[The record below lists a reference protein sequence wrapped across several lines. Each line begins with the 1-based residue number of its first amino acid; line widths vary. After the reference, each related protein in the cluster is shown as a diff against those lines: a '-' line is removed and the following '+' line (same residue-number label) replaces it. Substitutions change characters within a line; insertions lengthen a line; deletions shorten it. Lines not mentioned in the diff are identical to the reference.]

1 MDTRKENKARKAM
14 KPKTTKR
21 KEKKYKTGKF
31 IRRKS
36 LRSFGNFMGRILK
49 TLGTLAHFG
58 DAEPPDAEDD
68 DGGFGQ
74 GDSGGFKDDS
84 LQTSREGTVKKCST
98 ASSSHGSVKD
108 RLSWCYGDKTPGVLG
123 LKNHGNTCFM
133 NAVVQC
139 LSNTDLL
146 AEYLGLEQYKSDL
159 CHRRVNGELRGEE
172 PQTARGE
179 VTEQLASLVR
189 GLWTLEYTP
198 QLSVE
203 FKSIVAKYGSQFR
216 GNSQHD
222 ALEFLLWLLDRVHED
237 ANHSPNNTNSSSS
250 KTKANAKGP
259 SSLEDPSS
267 PSSASTQQPRDRH
280 SFVQEHF
287 QAQYKSSLTCPH
299 CLKQSNTFD
308 PFLCISLPIP
318 LRQTRPMCVTLVFST
333 KGQRYLRVGLAVPL
347 FGSLSCL
354 RAMVAEEGNISPDQ
368 VILSEV
374 YSTGFQ
380 RSFSD
385 DDDLTSIADSDVIYA
400 FQAPSLYSRGGS
412 APHSGYHH
420 SLPSSPCT
428 SAAGPDGQKLPPSGT
443 LSSEYLNQGSSTKVL
458 LVICNTAGSGQQA
471 VRFGPPFLMRE
482 DRSISWD
489 QLQQSILSK
498 LYYLMLN
505 GSQAQNAGV
514 LFKIRV
520 VGGSAAYSYLS
531 PKDSRPLY
539 HPAVDRAL
547 KFCGPGGPPH
557 LKVVIEWES
566 KTKECLFGSIQEEVV
581 KDAESVRSQ
590 QQQHLQQHSC
600 TLDECF
606 QLYTKE
612 EQLAPDDAWKC
623 PHCKQLQQG
632 MVKLSLWTLP
642 DILILHLKRFRQ
654 VGERRNKLSTLV
666 RFPLTGLDMAPHV
679 VKRSQSMRN
688 LNSGAWP
695 PPWKL
700 ASGQHHQPADMILPH
715 DYLYDLY
722 AVCNHHGGM
731 HGGHYTAY
739 CRNSVDGQW
748 YSYDDSSVDL
758 VPEEE
763 VCTRGAYILFYQR
776 RNTIPPWSA
785 NCSVRGS
792 TSSSMSDHWLIR
804 LSGDSKRGSLVSR
817 SSTTCPSS
825 LPDSPESP
833 VFLENGSKQERGGF
847 ESRPFIRGLQGRSVS
862 MRAPSKPRDTLSKVF
877 PLRWS
882 FGSKD
887 IRKPEQV
894 PPSVQDPAPVEL
906 VQYLESGRRPRCTK
920 DPIVTL
926 MSEPRIT
933 KAAAEGRSSTN
944 VRSSSVGSLHFMNK
958 AGDELPPESPQ
969 VPEGQ
974 RRSSDKTASLR
985 RRKGS
990 QTRDES
996 TTNISSSSSSNTLTR
1011 RKDARKQS
1019 SSKASQDTTETKRSS
1034 SSGVQPSY
1042 STPSLHDGTLRRQ
1055 KGDTGSDREHRGA
1068 YEGNS
1073 KTKKGEVPKS
1083 HEGLLSS
1090 FFKGNFLKKDKDS
1103 RKSKEGESGKGGVEE
1118 GGRRT
1123 LSRLSLSNGAAGGGT
1138 GVEGGRSNGSGH
1150 LGDELSNGKVG
1161 RTTAEIKRSQSSS
1174 NIPTKAE
1181 HSMRRTASLHRNGMS
1196 TAPAPSRSLTADKP
1210 SYGTLQRTRYSTTS
1224 LGRKRTVPESSF

>member
-1 MDTRKENKARKAM
+1 MDGRKESKARKQPM
-14 KPKTTKR
+14 KPKTKKR
-21 KEKKYKTGKF
+21 KEQKYKGGTF
-31 IRRKS
+31 TRRKS

-68 DGGFGQ
+68 DGGFSQ
-74 GDSGGFKDDS
+74 SASGGFKNDFS
-84 LQTSREGTVKKCST
+84 HTFREGTAKKCST
-98 ASSSHGSVKD
+98 VSSHGSVKA
-108 RLSWCYGDKTPGVLG
+108 RLSWCYGDKTPGVQG

-159 CHRRVNGELRGEE
+159 CHRRVNGEVKAGE
-172 PQTARGE
+172 PQGARGE

-189 GLWTLEYTP
+189 ALWTLEYTP

-203 FKSIVAKYGSQFR
+203 FKSIVAKYSSQFR

-237 ANHSPNNTNSSSS
+237 FHPSPDNNNSSSS
-250 KTKANAKGP
+250 KTKASTKG
-259 SSLEDPSS
+259 SSSSENPSS
-267 PSSASTQQPRDRH
+267 PISASTQHPRSRH

-287 QAQYKSSLTCPH
+287 QAQYRSSLTCPH

-318 LRQTRPMCVTLVFST
+318 LRHTRPMCVTLVFSS
-333 KGQRYLRVGLAVPL
+333 KSQRYLRVGLAVPL
-347 FGSLSCL
+347 FGPISSL
-354 RAMVAEEGNISPDQ
+354 RAMVATEGNISPEQ
-368 VILSEV
+368 VILAEL

-385 DDDLTSIADSDVIYA
+385 SDDLTAIADSDVVYA
-400 FQAPSLYSRGGS
+400 FQAPPHCSRGGS

-420 SLPSSPCT
+420 SLPSSPYT
-428 SAAGPDGQKLPPSGT
+428 STAGPDVQRLPPSGR
-443 LSSEYLNQGSSTKVL
+443 LSSEYLNQSSSTRVL
-458 LVICNTAGSGQQA
+458 LLMCNTAGSGQKA
-471 VRFGPPFLMRE
+471 ARFGPPFLMLE
-482 DRSISWD
+482 DRNISWD
-489 QLQQSILSK
+489 QLHQSILSK
-498 LYYLMLN
+498 LYYLMQN
-505 GSQAQNAGV
+505 ESQAQNAGP

-520 VGGSAAYSYLS
+520 VGGSAACSYLT

-539 HPAVDRAL
+539 HPAVERAL
-547 KFCGPGGPPH
+547 NFCGPGGPPH
-557 LKVVIEWES
+557 VKLVIEWEHS
-566 KTKECLFGSIQEEVV
+566 SKECLFGSIQEEVV
-581 KDAESVRSQ
+581 KDAESVRNQ

-612 EQLAPDDAWKC
+612 EQLDPDDAWKC

-632 MVKLSLWTLP
+632 MLKMSLWTLP

-679 VKRSQSMRN
+679 VKRSQSVKN
-688 LNSGAWP
+688 LHLGQSNSRKQP
-695 PPWKL
+695 
-700 ASGQHHQPADMILPH
+700 SGQHHQPADMNLPL

-785 NCSVRGS
+785 SSSVRGS
-792 TSSSMSDHWLIR
+792 TSSSVSDHWLIR
-804 LSGDSKRGSLVSR
+804 LSEDSKRGSLVSR

-825 LPDSPESP
+825 MPDSPESP
-833 VFLENGSKQERGGF
+833 VFHDNGFKEDRGGF
-847 ESRPFIRGLQGRSVS
+847 ESKPFVRGLKGRSVS
-862 MRAPSKPRDTLSKVF
+862 MRAPSKTKETLSKVF

-887 IRKPEQV
+887 RRKPDQV
-894 PPSVQDPAPVEL
+894 PPQVQDPDL

-920 DPIVTL
+920 DSIVTL
-926 MSEPRIT
+926 MNEPRST
-933 KAAAEGRSSTN
+933 KEGRAVN
-944 VRSSSVGSLHFMNK
+944 VRSSSGGSISCVGKTGEEPSLT
-958 AGDELPPESPQ
+958 Q

-974 RRSSDKTASLR
+974 RRPSEKTSSLR
-985 RRKGS
+985 RNKGS
-990 QTRDES
+990 HSREES
-996 TTNISSSSSSNTLTR
+996 TANISSSSSSNTLTR
-1011 RKDARKQS
+1011 RKDARRQSSSKSSQDTETKQS
-1019 SSKASQDTTETKRSS
+1019 SS
-1034 SSGVQPSY
+1034 GVHHSY
-1042 STPSLHDGTLRRQ
+1042 STPSLQDGTLRKQ
-1055 KGDTGSDREHRGA
+1055 KGGKASGDHHSAHEEH
-1068 YEGNS
+1068 S
-1073 KTKKGEVPKS
+1073 KTKKEEVPRTND
-1083 HEGLLSS
+1083 GLLS
-1090 FFKGNFLKKDKDS
+1090 FIKGNFRKKDKDLK
-1103 RKSKEGESGKGGVEE
+1103 KSTEGESRKGGDEE
-1118 GGRRT
+1118 GDRRT
-1123 LSRLSLSNGAAGGGT
+1123 FSRAIQSNGAGGGRT
-1138 GVEGGRSNGSGH
+1138 GAEGGKSNGSSH
-1150 LGDELSNGKVG
+1150 DVDELANRKVK
-1161 RTTAEIKRSQSSS
+1161 RATDIKRSQSSS

-1181 HSMRRTASLHRNGMS
+1181 NSIRRTASLHHNGMS
-1196 TAPAPSRSLTADKP
+1196 TAPSRSATADKQ
-1210 SYGTLQRTRYSTTS
+1210 SNGNLQRTRYSTSS
-1224 LGRKRTVPESSF
+1224 LGHKRVVPESSF